1 MSQTCIKVD
10 KAVALD
16 SKQLSVVEEKDINQY
31 SIFNLVK
38 IAVKGEETV
47 GTQKMSNQAHLTT
60 AGKAPSRRKEPV
72 LSHK

>member
-1 MSQTCIKVD
+1 MSQTCIKVN
-10 KAVALD
+10 KTMSLI

-38 IAVKGEETV
+38 KVVKSEETV
-47 GTQKMSNQAHLTT
+47 GTQKLSNLAHLTT
-60 AGKAPSRRKEPV
+60 AGKAPSRRKGPV